1 MTRTR
6 IGSRYVRLIMTFTA
20 GLLLATGAFAQTYTG
35 NIFGTVTDSSGSPLP
50 GSTVTL
56 TGAQAP
62 QTAITDASGSFRFL
76 RLEPGRYTVAAELE
90 GMGRTERSVDMR
102 VGHNVDIGLQLT
114 QTVSEVLTVTAATP
128 VIDRRSVGTGE
139 NLQLVELRQV
149 PSARD
154 PWVMLQ
160 SVPGVLV
167 DRVNVGGNKSGS
179 QSYFVGKGVER
190 HQTSWN
196 VDGVNVTDMASTG
209 ASGFYYD
216 FDSFEEMQVATSG
229 ADPRVQTP
237 GVQINLVA
245 KRGTNEL
252 RGSGRWFW
260 TDKQLQADPE
270 VPAEATDYLTV
281 VNSIDAIT
289 DYGIEAGGPLVRDRL
304 WLWGAYSR
312 NDIDLVPAGEGD
324 SSTTMLDNWNGKIN
338 AQLLPTNQA
347 NVYYM
352 RNNKTQ
358 HGRGLGPSRPI
369 ETAHDQSG
377 PGYVLKL
384 EDTHAF
390 GSRFFSTLTLAKIN
404 NGYLLDP
411 IGGFGNDVYFDED
424 GSTPHGSYYRYDQQ
438 MPQKQIRS
446 DNSAFVRFAGLDHEL
461 KFGFGYRQ
469 TPVNSMSAWPGT
481 GNWGALFE
489 DPDENYAAITRPA
502 VVDYGTDYTDFYV
515 GDTMIFGNVT
525 VMAGLRYDSQRAS
538 NDSSSVP
545 ANPVFPEL
553 LPAVE
558 YGGDERTLKVSSL
571 SPRLG
576 ATWSIDEKNL
586 VRASYARYVDQ
597 LGAGDV
603 GANNPFYRI
612 QYLYFYWN
620 DANGD
625 KRVQR
630 GELGD
635 LFDSANIDPDNPA
648 AGYSVGRVD
657 YDMEMTKTDELVL
670 GYQRE
675 IGNAFSVSANYAYR
689 KRTDFLW
696 TTYEKTRGGNDF
708 YTPADYE
715 RAGTQTGT
723 LPDGTA
729 YSEPYYRLKAG
740 VPAPLYEVTTN
751 RPDYNQTYNG
761 LELSATRRMIDR
773 WMLRANLT
781 LSDWKQH
788 VGPRG
793 GEYGDPT
800 RQVLGDSCSNCD
812 GSAVA
817 SDGGAD
823 GYINSRWSFSL
834 NGVYQLPYRINLGAA
849 VLAREGYVIPYYF
862 RRNVR
867 DGFGNKRILLTE
879 FDDNRLDD
887 VINVDLRV
895 GKEFALPGGIGLE
908 VGLDLFNATDERTV
922 LWRDN
927 RMYAA
932 AGNDPDNN
940 WIEELQS
947 PRVWR
952 LGARITF

>member
-1 MTRTR
+1 MTR
-6 IGSRYVRLIMTFTA
+6 SRFTVLTVF
-20 GLLLATGAFAQTYTG
+20 LLLASVALAQTYTG
-35 NIFGTVTDSSGSPLP
+35 NIHGVVKDSSGAPIP
-50 GSTVTL
+50 GATVTVA
-56 TGAQAP
+56 GDQAP
-62 QTAITDASGSFRFL
+62 RVTVSEADGTFRIL
-76 RLEPGRYTVAAELE
+76 RLEPGRYTVSAELE
-90 GMGRTERSVDMR
+90 GMGRTERVVNVV
-102 VGHNVDIGLQLT
+102 VGANIDIDLRLA
-114 QTVSEVLTVTAATP
+114 QTVSESITVTAATP
-128 VIDRRSVGTGE
+128 VIDRRAVGTGE
-139 NLQLVELRQV
+139 NLQLVELTQV

-190 HQTSWN
+190 NQTSWN

-245 KRGTNEL
+245 KRGTNDL

-260 TDKQLQADPE
+260 TDKQFQSDPE
-270 VPAEATDYLTV
+270 VPAEAVDYLEA
-281 VNSIDAIT
+281 VNSIDSIT
-289 DYGIEAGGPLVRDRL
+289 DYGFEAGGPLVRDRL

-324 SSTTMLDNWNGKIN
+324 SSTTTLDNWNGKIN

-358 HGRGLGPSRPI
+358 FGRSLGPDRPL
-369 ETAHDQSG
+369 ETAHAQSG
-377 PGYVLKL
+377 PGYVLKV
-384 EDTHAF
+384 EDTHSF
-390 GSRFFSTLTLAKIN
+390 SSRFFSTLTLAKIN
-404 NGYLLDP
+404 NGYVLDP
-411 IGGFGNDVYFDED
+411 IGGFGTDMYWDQD
-424 GSTPHGSYYRYDQQ
+424 GGRPQRSYYRYEQQ

-446 DNSAFVRFAGLDHEL
+446 DNSTFVKLGNIDHEL

-481 GNWGALFE
+481 GNWGAIFE
-489 DPDENYAAITRPA
+489 DDPAENYAAITRPA
-502 VVDYGTDYTDFYV
+502 VVDYGTDYMDFYI
-515 GDTMIFGNVT
+515 GDTIQLGNVT
-525 VMAGLRYDSQRAS
+525 IMAGLRYDRQRAS
-538 NDSSSVP
+538 NDSSEVP
-545 ANPVFPEL
+545 ANPTFPEL
-553 LPAVE
+553 LPAVYYE
-558 YGGDERTLKVSSL
+558 GDERTLSVDSF

-576 ATWSIDEKNL
+576 ATWSLNEKNI

-620 DANGD
+620 DLNSD
-625 KRVQR
+625 KLVQR

-635 LFDSANIDPDNPA
+635 LFDSANIDPDNPG
-648 AGYSVGRVD
+648 AGYSIGRVD
-657 YDMEMTKTDELVL
+657 YDMEMTKTDEFVL

-675 IGNAFSVSANYAYR
+675 IGNAFSVAANYSYR
-689 KRTDFLW
+689 KRTDFIW

-708 YTPADYE
+708 YTPEDFE
-715 RAGTQTGT
+715 LAGTQSGT

-729 YSEPYYRLKAG
+729 YAEPYYRLKRG
-740 VPAPLYEVTTN
+740 VPAPFYQVTTN
-751 RPDYNQTYNG
+751 RPDYDQTYHG
-761 LELSATRRMIDR
+761 IELSATRRMIDR

-781 LSDWKQH
+781 LSDWTQN
-788 VGPRG
+788 VGDRG
-793 GEYGDPT
+793 FENGDPT
-800 RQVLGDSCSNCD
+800 RQILGDSCSNCD
-812 GSAVA
+812 GATVA
-817 SDGGAD
+817 SNGGSD

-849 VLAREGYVIPYYF
+849 VVAREGYIIPYYW

-867 DGFGNKRILLTE
+867 DGFGNKRILLSE
-879 FDDNRLDD
+879 FDENRLDD
-887 VINVDLRV
+887 VVNVDLRV
-895 GKEFALPGGIGLE
+895 AKEFSLPAGIGLE

-927 RMYAA
+927 RMYVAD
-932 AGNDPDNN
+932 GRDPENN
-940 WIEELQS
+940 WIDEIQS

-952 LGARITF
+952 LGARLSF